1 MRRIVLATILI
12 LSAAPA
18 VTNAAPATQIQGA
31 EQRLQAAQRVAPI
44 PPATLDGLRNA
55 LGLMKQDQAQAVLFQ
70 VDARIFAARMEGLAE
85 IRGQEAQQRQLESLQ
100 EQVRRLGTQYQA
112 LQAEYGQL
120 RQQLAARTMSTAQT
134 RHLEQEIQ
142 QQKTQLQQEE
152 KRVAT
157 LAGQSQQSAAPAY
170 AKALTVYAQVRAA
183 SDGVHVS
190 MPAASLFADN
200 ARLSSAGRQRLQ
212 AMASIL
218 KQASA
223 SQVLVRVAP
232 QPGGISLA
240 TQRAEAILHA
250 LRKDGIPDRVLA
262 LATGSG
268 LTPGTAEL
276 LLVGQAAP

>member
-1 MRRIVLATILI
+1 MRRIVLVTSLI

-18 VTNAAPATQIQGA
+18 VSNAAPATQIQGA
-31 EQRLQAAQRVAPI
+31 EQRLLAAQHVAPI
-44 PPATLDGLRNA
+44 PPATLDSLRNA
-55 LGLMKQDQAQAVLFQ
+55 LALMKQDQAQAVLFQ

-85 IRGQEAQQRQLESLQ
+85 IRGQEAQQRQLDGLQ
-100 EQVRRLGTQYQA
+100 EQVQRLGTQYQA
-112 LQAEYGQL
+112 LQAEYGHL
-120 RQQLAARTMSTAQT
+120 RQQLAAKTMSTAQT
-134 RHLEQEIQ
+134 QHLEQEIQ

-152 KRVAT
+152 KRVAA

-250 LRKDGIPDRVLA
+250 LRQDGIPDRVLA

>member
-1 MRRIVLATILI
+1 MRRIALATILI
-12 LSAAPA
+12 LSASPIVA
-18 VTNAAPATQIQGA
+18 NAAPAPQIQSA
-31 EQRLQAAQRVAPI
+31 EQRLLAAQRVAPI

-55 LGLMKQDQAQAVLFQ
+55 LALMKQDQAQPALFQ

-85 IRGQEAQQRQLESLQ
+85 IRGQETQQRQLEGLQ
-100 EQVRRLGTQYQA
+100 EQIQRLSTQNQS

-120 RQQLAARTMSTAQT
+120 RQQLAAKTMSTAQT

-157 LAGQSQQSAAPAY
+157 LAGQSPQSAAPAY

-190 MPAASLFADN
+190 LPAASLFAAN

-250 LRKDGIPDRVLA
+250 LRQDGIPDRVLA